1 MKQLGVWVEVTT
13 LIIPD
18 LNDSE
23 KDLTDIAEFIS
34 SVDPS
39 IPWHVSQFY
48 PTYKLLDKPR
58 TPVAKLR
65 EAREIGFKTGLKYV
79 YEGNVP
85 GAGGENTLCPACR
98 ELLIGRFGYSISENN
113 IKNSLCPR
121 CGSLIEGI
129 WSA

>member
-1 MKQLGVWVEVTT
+1 VTT

-23 KDLTDIAEFIS
+23 RDLTDIAEFIC
-34 SVDPS
+34 SVDSS

-58 TPVAKLR
+58 TPVEKLKQ
-65 EAREIGFKTGLKYV
+65 ARDIGYKSGLKYV

-85 GAGGENTLCPACR
+85 GAGGEDTSCPACK
-98 ELLIGRFGYSISENN
+98 ELVIKRSGYRIIENRLADG
-113 IKNSLCPR
+113 KCPK
-121 CGSLIEGI
+121 CGGTIEGV
-129 WSA
+129 WKD